1 MAGQEDADV
10 SYNAQLVRYLDALFS
25 LHSAEYA
32 DQDAFTL
39 YHRIQ
44 EEANKGYSVGGGPIL
59 PALGHAVA
67 GSAATAATK
76 LLLYPLDLVI
86 TRLQVQ
92 KQLSGPREAPS
103 AAKDGDAEYDNL
115 IDAARKIYHSE
126 GGLSAFY
133 TGLGPD
139 VLKGIGDSFL
149 FFLVYNFLRHRET
162 KKYGSALPVHRE
174 LGIGV
179 GAGALAKLITT
190 PLQNIITRQQTAALV
205 AAREPTS
212 TTLPSQSK
220 KLTVKDIALQI
231 RSERGLKGFW
241 AGYSASVILTLNP
254 AITFAVDNL
263 LHGLIPKPRRDKP
276 GPQLTFLIAASSK
289 AIATAM
295 TYPVSLAKSRAQV
308 QAPASNQQTE
318 VDEKRNTPIPIQLDH
333 DKLHQ
338 TRTRRKLTE
347 TLKKALRLLLAQY
360 AILVSLHKIYQ
371 SEGVGG
377 LYSGLE
383 AEVLKG
389 FLSHG
394 LTMVMKDRV
403 HVGVIQ
409 LYYALLKV
417 TRRWPAELQ
426 KAQAKATHVMEDA
439 KDKVTES
446 TSHAIEQV
454 KEQAETVGPSVLEN
468 GKSVVESGKSV
479 VENGMQVVWGD
490 GKKEN

>member
-1 MAGQEDADV
+1 MAGQDTADNV
-10 SYNAQLVRYLDALFS
+10 YNAQLVRYFGSIFS
-25 LHSAEYA
+25 LRSAEYH

-103 AAKDGDAEYDNL
+103 AAKDADAEYDNL
-115 IDAARKIYHSE
+115 VDAARKIYHSE
-126 GGLSAFY
+126 GGLKAFY

-139 VLKGIGDSFL
+139 VIKGIGDSFL
-149 FFLVYNFLRHRET
+149 FFLVYNFLRQRET
-162 KKYGSALPVHRE
+162 KKYGNALPVHRE

-179 GAGALAKLITT
+179 AAGALAKLITT

-205 AAREPTS
+205 AARDPTS
-212 TTLPSQSK
+212 TTLPDQVK
-220 KLTVKDIALQI
+220 KLSVRDIALQI

-263 LHGLIPKPRRDKP
+263 LHGLIPRSRRDNP
-276 GPQLTFLIAASSK
+276 GTQLTFLIAATSK
-289 AIATAM
+289 AIATAI

-308 QAPASNQQTE
+308 QAPAQNQLTE
-318 VDEKRNTPIPIQLDH
+318 VDEKRDTPIPIQLDQ

-338 TRTRRKLTE
+338 SRPRRKAAESLH
-347 TLKKALRLLLAQY
+347 KALQLLSAQY
-360 AILVSLHKIYQ
+360 AIIVALHKIYQ

-417 TRRWPAELQ
+417 TSRWPAELQ
-426 KAQAKATHVMEDA
+426 KAQATATHAIEDA
-439 KDKVTES
+439 KDKVQVSAT
-446 TSHAIEQV
+446 HAFGEV
-454 KEQAETVGPSVLEN
+454 KEHAGSVGTSLTSAVD
-468 GKSVVESGKSV
+468 SGKHV
-479 VENGMQVVWGD
+479 VLGD
-490 GKKEN
+490 ANKDD

>member
-1 MAGQEDADV
+1 MAGQETAETV
-10 SYNAQLVRYLDALFS
+10 YNAQLVRFFASIFS

-32 DQDAFTL
+32 GQDAFTL

-44 EEANKGYSVGGGPIL
+44 EEANKGLSVGGGPIL

-103 AAKDGDAEYDNL
+103 AAKDADAEYDNL
-115 IDAARKIYHSE
+115 IDAASKIYHSE
-126 GGLSAFY
+126 GGLKAFY

-139 VLKGIGDSFL
+139 VLKGIADSFL
-149 FFLVYNFLRHRET
+149 FFLVYNFLRQRET
-162 KKYGSALPVHRE
+162 KKYGNALPVATE

-179 GAGALAKLITT
+179 GAGALAKFVTT

-205 AAREPTS
+205 AARDPTS
-212 TTLPSQSK
+212 TTLSSQSK

-263 LHGLIPKPRRDKP
+263 LHGLIPRSQRDKP
-276 GPQLTFLIAASSK
+276 GPQLTFLIAATSK
-289 AIATAM
+289 AIATAI

-308 QAPASNQQTE
+308 QAPASNQVTE
-318 VDEKRNTPIPIQLDH
+318 VDEKRDTPIPTQLDH
-333 DKLHQ
+333 HKLHE
-338 TRTRRKLTE
+338 TRTRRKLVE
-347 TLKKALRLLLAQY
+347 GLKKALRLLSAQY
-360 AILVSLHKIYQ
+360 AIVVSLHKIYQ

-409 LYYALLKV
+409 LYYALLKI
-417 TRRWPAELQ
+417 TKRWPEELQ
-426 KAQAKATHVMEDA
+426 KAQAKATHAVGEA
-439 KDKVTES
+439 KDSASNV
-446 TSHAIEQV
+446 IEEV
-454 KEQAETVGPSVLEN
+454 KERAESVGS
-468 GKSVVESGKSV
+468 SVVEG
-479 VENGMQVVWGD
+479 GRQVVWGE
-490 GKKEN
+490 GKKSD

>member
-1 MAGQEDADV
+1 MADQEVAETV
-10 SYNAQLVRYLDALFS
+10 YNAQLVRYFGALFS
-25 LHSAEYA
+25 LHSAEYG

-39 YHRIQ
+39 YHMIQ
-44 EEANKGYSVGGGPIL
+44 EQAGKGSSIDGGPLL

-103 AAKDGDAEYDNL
+103 AARDGDAEYDNL

-126 GGLSAFY
+126 GGLKAFY

-139 VLKGIGDSFL
+139 VMKGIADSFL
-149 FFLVYNFLRHRET
+149 FFLVYNFMRQRET
-162 KKYGSALPVHRE
+162 KKYGNALPVHRE

-179 GAGALAKLITT
+179 AAGALAKFITT

-205 AAREPTS
+205 AARDPTS
-212 TTLPSQSK
+212 STLPGESK

-263 LHGLIPKPRRDKP
+263 LHGLVPRSRRDNP
-276 GPQLTFLIAASSK
+276 GPYLTFLFAATSK
-289 AIATAM
+289 SIATAV
-295 TYPVSLAKSRAQV
+295 TYPMNLAKSRAQV
-308 QAPASNQQTE
+308 QAPVQTQPTE
-318 VDEKRNTPIPIQLDH
+318 VDEKHDVHYPDQLDQP
-333 DKLHQ
+333 KLHK
-338 TRTRRKLTE
+338 THTRRKLVDN
-347 TLKKALRLLLAQY
+347 LKKALRLLSAQY
-360 AILVSLHKIYQ
+360 AIIVSLHKIYQ

-417 TRRWPAELQ
+417 TKRWPAELQ
-426 KAQAKATHVMEDA
+426 KAQEKAAHAVEDA
-439 KDKVTES
+439 KENAT
-446 TSHAIEQV
+446 HAIEEV
-454 KEQAETVGPSVLEN
+454 KERAEKVGE
-468 GKSVVESGKSV
+468 SVVDGGK
-479 VENGMQVVWGD
+479 QVVWGD
-490 GKKEN
+490 KKEN

>member
-1 MAGQEDADV
+1 MADQDV
-10 SYNAQLVRYLDALFS
+10 AETVYNAQLVRYFGALLS
-25 LHSAEYA
+25 LHSAEYG

-39 YHRIQ
+39 YHMIQ
-44 EEANKGYSVGGGPIL
+44 EQAGKGSSLDGGPIL

-115 IDAARKIYHSE
+115 VDAARKIYHSE
-126 GGLSAFY
+126 GGLKAFY

-139 VLKGIGDSFL
+139 VTKGIVDSFL
-149 FFLVYNFLRHRET
+149 FFLVYNFLRQRET
-162 KKYGSALPVHRE
+162 KKYGNALPVSRE
-174 LGIGV
+174 LGIGI
-179 GAGALAKLITT
+179 GAGALAKFITT

-205 AAREPTS
+205 AARDPTS
-212 TTLPSQSK
+212 TTLPGQSG

-263 LHGLIPKPRRDKP
+263 LHGLIPRSRRADP
-276 GPQLTFLIAASSK
+276 GPQLTFLIAATSK
-289 AIATAM
+289 SIATAI
-295 TYPVSLAKSRAQV
+295 TYPMNLAKSRAQV
-308 QAPASNQQTE
+308 QAPAQTQPTE
-318 VDEKRNTPIPIQLDH
+318 VDEKDDAHIPAQLDQPN
-333 DKLHQ
+333 LHK
-338 TRTRRKLTE
+338 TRTRRKFVDS
-347 TLKKALRLLLAQY
+347 LKKALRLLSAQY
-360 AILVSLHKIYQ
+360 AIIVSLHKIYQ

-417 TRRWPAELQ
+417 TKRWPAELQ
-426 KAQAKATHVMEDA
+426 KAQEKATHAMEDA
-439 KDKVTES
+439 KEKAQASAT
-446 TSHAIEQV
+446 HALEEV
-454 KEQAETVGPSVLEN
+454 KERAESVGS
-468 GKSVVESGKSV
+468 SVVDGGK
-479 VENGMQVVWGD
+479 QVVWGD
-490 GKKEN
+490 AKKEN

>member
-1 MAGQEDADV
+1 MADQESADTV
-10 SYNAQLVRYLDALFS
+10 FNAQLVRYFTSLFS

-103 AAKDGDAEYDNL
+103 AAKDADAEYENL
-115 IDAARKIYHSE
+115 VDAARKIYHSE
-126 GGLSAFY
+126 GGLKAFY

-139 VLKGIGDSFL
+139 VIKGIGDSFL
-149 FFLVYNFLRHRET
+149 FFLVYNFLRQRET
-162 KKYGSALPVHRE
+162 KKYGNSLPVSRE

-179 GAGALAKLITT
+179 AAGALAKFITT

-205 AAREPTS
+205 AARDPTS
-212 TTLPSQSK
+212 TTPPDQSR
-220 KLTVKDIALQI
+220 KLSVKDIAFQI

-254 AITFAVDNL
+254 AITFAVDNI
-263 LHGLIPKPRRDKP
+263 LHGLTPKSQRDK
-276 GPQLTFLIAASSK
+276 PQLTFLIAATSK
-289 AIATAM
+289 AIATAI

-308 QAPASNQQTE
+308 QAPIQTQLTE
-318 VDEKRNTPIPIQLDH
+318 VDGEKRDTPIPIQLDQ

-338 TRTRRKLTE
+338 TPTRRKATE
-347 TLKKALRLLLAQY
+347 SLKKAIRLLSAQY
-360 AILVSLHKIYQ
+360 AIIVSLHKIYK
-371 SEGVGG
+371 SEGLGG

-417 TRRWPAELQ
+417 TKRWPAELQ
-426 KAQAKATHVMEDA
+426 KAQAKASHAVEEV
-439 KDKVTES
+439 KDRVQAS
-446 TSHAIEQV
+446 AAHAIEEV
-454 KEQAETVGPSVLEN
+454 REQAGSVGTTVVDG
-468 GKSVVESGKSV
+468 GK
-479 VENGMQVVWGD
+479 QVVWGE
-490 GKKEN
+490 GKKDG

>member
-1 MAGQEDADV
+1 MADLETPDPV
-10 SYNAQLVRYLDALFS
+10 YNAQLVRYLDSIFS
-25 LHSAEYA
+25 LHSAEYGR
-32 DQDAFTL
+32 QDAFTL

-44 EEANKGYSVGGGPIL
+44 EEANRGASSIGGGPIL

-86 TRLQVQ
+86 TRMQVQ

-103 AAKDGDAEYDNL
+103 AARDGDAEYENL
-115 IDAARKIYHSE
+115 LDAALKIYDGE
-126 GGLSAFY
+126 GGLKAFY

-149 FFLVYNFLRHRET
+149 FFLAYNFMRQRET
-162 KKYGSALPVHRE
+162 KKFGNTLPVHRE

-179 GAGALAKLITT
+179 VAGALSKFVTT

-205 AAREPTS
+205 TARDPTS
-212 TTLPSQSK
+212 VTFSGHSN
-220 KLTVKDIALQI
+220 KLTVKDIARQI

-254 AITFAVDNL
+254 AITFAIDNL
-263 LHGLIPKPRRDKP
+263 LHGMIPRSSRENP
-276 GPQLTFLIAASSK
+276 GSQLTFLIAATSK
-289 AIATAM
+289 AIATAI

-308 QAPASNQQTE
+308 KSPTQRQETE
-318 VDEKRNTPIPIQLDH
+318 VDDEKRDIPIPSQLNNER
-333 DKLHQ
+333 LHS
-338 TRTRRKLTE
+338 TPNRRAFTQ
-347 TLKKALRLLLAQY
+347 TLKKLLRLLSAQY
-360 AILVSLHKIYQ
+360 AIFATLRKIHQ
-371 SEGVGG
+371 TEGLRG

-383 AEVLKG
+383 GDLLKG

-394 LTMVMKDRV
+394 LTMAMKDSV

-417 TRRWPAELQ
+417 TRKWPAELQ
-426 KAQAKATHVMEDA
+426 RAQEKAGGALGDVREGASQVVEG
-439 KDKVTES
+439 
-446 TSHAIEQV
+446 V
-454 KEQAETVGPSVLEN
+454 KERAGSVGAGVADGGRSVFGGE
-468 GKSVVESGKSV
+468 
-479 VENGMQVVWGD
+479 
-490 GKKEN
+490 KKEG

>member
-1 MAGQEDADV
+1 MADQETADTV
-10 SYNAQLVRYLDALFS
+10 YNAQLVRYFGSVFS
-25 LHSAEYA
+25 LHSAEYD

-44 EEANKGYSVGGGPIL
+44 EEANKGFSVGGGPIL

-92 KQLSGPREAPS
+92 KQLTGPREAPS
-103 AAKDGDAEYDNL
+103 AAKDADAEYDNL
-115 IDAARKIYHSE
+115 IDAARKIYDSE
-126 GGLSAFY
+126 GGLKAFY

-149 FFLVYNFLRHRET
+149 FFLVYNFLRQRET
-162 KKYGSALPVHRE
+162 KKYGNALPVSRE

-179 GAGALAKLITT
+179 AAGALAKFVTT
-190 PLQNIITRQQTAALV
+190 PLQNIITRKQTAALV
-205 AAREPTS
+205 AARDPTS
-212 TTLPSQSK
+212 TTLPNQSRN
-220 KLTVKDIALQI
+220 LSVKDIALQI

-241 AGYSASVILTLNP
+241 AGYDASVILTLNP

-263 LHGLIPKPRRDKP
+263 LHGLIPRSQRDNP
-276 GPQLTFLIAASSK
+276 GSRLTFLIAATSK
-289 AIATAM
+289 AIATAI
-295 TYPVSLAKSRAQV
+295 TYPMSLAKSRAQV
-308 QAPASNQQTE
+308 QTPTRNQLTD
-318 VDEKRNTPIPIQLDH
+318 VDEKRDTPIPIQLDQ
-333 DKLHQ
+333 DRVHQ
-338 TRTRRKLTE
+338 TQTRRKITDVP
-347 TLKKALRLLLAQY
+347 KKAFRLLAAQY
-360 AILVSLHKIYQ
+360 AIFVSLRKVYQ
-371 SEGVGG
+371 TEGVGG

-409 LYYALLKV
+409 LYYALLKL
-417 TRRWPAELQ
+417 TSRWPAELQ
-426 KAQAKATHVMEDA
+426 KAQAKATHAVEDA
-439 KDKVTES
+439 KDKVQAS
-446 TSHAIEQV
+446 AAHAIEEV
-454 KEQAETVGPSVLEN
+454 KERADSVGTTMVDG
-468 GKSVVESGKSV
+468 GKQVVDSGK
-479 VENGMQVVWGD
+479 QVVWGD
-490 GKKEN
+490 AKKEN

>member
-1 MAGQEDADV
+1 MADQEVAGTV
-10 SYNAQLVRYLDALFS
+10 YNAQLVRFFDALYS
-25 LHSAEYA
+25 LHSAEYGA
-32 DQDAFTL
+32 QDAFTL
-39 YHRIQ
+39 YHMIQ
-44 EEANKGYSVGGGPIL
+44 EESGKKSSIDGGPIL

-103 AAKDGDAEYDNL
+103 AARDGDAEYENL
-115 IDAARKIYHSE
+115 VDAARKIYNSE
-126 GGLSAFY
+126 GGLKAFY

-139 VLKGIGDSFL
+139 VLKGLGDSFL
-149 FFLVYNFLRHRET
+149 FFLTYNFLRQRET
-162 KKYGSALPVHRE
+162 KKYGNALPVMRE

-179 GAGALAKLITT
+179 AAGSLAKLVTT

-205 AAREPTS
+205 AARDPTA
-212 TTLPSQSK
+212 TTTPGQSD

-263 LHGLIPKPRRDKP
+263 LHSLIPRARRDNP

-289 AIATAM
+289 AIATAI
-295 TYPVSLAKSRAQV
+295 TYPVNLAKSRAQV
-308 QAPASNQQTE
+308 KAPAERQETE
-318 VDEKRNTPIPIQLDH
+318 VDYEKRDPPIPIQLDR
-333 DKLHQ
+333 KELHA
-338 TRTRRKLTE
+338 TPARRKLVDN
-347 TLKKALRLLLAQY
+347 LKKALRLLSAQY
-360 AILVSLHKIYQ
+360 AIVLSLRKIYQ
-371 SEGVGG
+371 SEGLSG

-383 AEVLKG
+383 GEVLKG

-417 TRRWPAELQ
+417 TSRWPAELHKVQ
-426 KAQAKATHVMEDA
+426 ENAT
-439 KDKVTES
+439 
-446 TSHAIEQV
+446 HAIEDAREKAQTSAAHAIEEV
-454 KEQAETVGPSVLEN
+454 REKAESVA
-468 GKSVVESGKSV
+468 ESGK
-479 VENGMQVVWGD
+479 EVVWGE
-490 GKKEN
+490 KKG

>member
-1 MAGQEDADV
+1 MADQETADTV
-10 SYNAQLVRYLDALFS
+10 YNAQLVRYFTSLFS

-44 EEANKGYSVGGGPIL
+44 EEANKGFSVGGGPIL

-92 KQLSGPREAPS
+92 KQLSGPKEAPS
-103 AAKDGDAEYDNL
+103 AAKDADAEYDNL

-126 GGLSAFY
+126 GGLKAFY

-139 VLKGIGDSFL
+139 VIKGIGDSFL
-149 FFLVYNFLRHRET
+149 FFLVYNFLRQRET
-162 KKYGSALPVHRE
+162 KKYGNALPVSRE

-179 GAGALAKLITT
+179 AAGALAKFITT
-190 PLQNIITRQQTAALV
+190 PLQSIITRQQTAALV
-205 AAREPTS
+205 AARDPTS
-212 TTLPSQSK
+212 TTLPDQSG
-220 KLTVKDIALQI
+220 KLSVRDIALQI

-263 LHGLIPKPRRDKP
+263 LHGLTPRSQRDR
-276 GPQLTFLIAASSK
+276 PQLTFLIAATSK
-289 AIATAM
+289 AIATAI

-308 QAPASNQQTE
+308 QAPAQNQLTA
-318 VDEKRNTPIPIQLDH
+318 VDEKRDTPIPVQLDQ

-338 TRTRRKLTE
+338 TRTRRKVADS
-347 TLKKALRLLLAQY
+347 LKKALRLLSAQY
-360 AILVSLHKIYQ
+360 AIIVSLHKIYQ

-409 LYYALLKV
+409 LYYALLKI
-417 TRRWPAELQ
+417 TKRWPAELQ
-426 KAQAKATHVMEDA
+426 KAQAKATHAIEDA
-439 KDKVTES
+439 KDKVQAS
-446 TSHAIEQV
+446 AAHAIEEV
-454 KEQAETVGPSVLEN
+454 KEQAESVGS
-468 GKSVVESGKSV
+468 SVVDGGK
-479 VENGMQVVWGD
+479 QVVWGD
-490 GKKEN
+490 AKKDN

>member
-1 MAGQEDADV
+1 MADQETADTV
-10 SYNAQLVRYLDALFS
+10 YNAQLVRYFASLFS

-44 EEANKGYSVGGGPIL
+44 EEANKGFSVGGGPIL

-76 LLLYPLDLVI
+76 LMLYPLDLVI

-92 KQLSGPREAPS
+92 KQLSGPKEAPS
-103 AAKDGDAEYDNL
+103 AAKDADAEYDNL

-126 GGLSAFY
+126 GGLKAFY

-139 VLKGIGDSFL
+139 VIKGIGDSFL
-149 FFLVYNFLRHRET
+149 FFLVYNFLRQRET
-162 KKYGSALPVHRE
+162 KKYGNALPVSRE
-174 LGIGV
+174 LGTGV
-179 GAGALAKLITT
+179 AAGALAKFITT

-205 AAREPTS
+205 ATRDPTS
-212 TTLPSQSK
+212 TTLPDQSG
-220 KLTVKDIALQI
+220 KLSVRDIALQI

-263 LHGLIPKPRRDKP
+263 LHGLTPRSQRDR
-276 GPQLTFLIAASSK
+276 PQLTFLIAATSK
-289 AIATAM
+289 AIATAI

-308 QAPASNQQTE
+308 QAPAQNRLTE
-318 VDEKRNTPIPIQLDH
+318 VDEKRDTPIPVQLDQE
-333 DKLHQ
+333 KLHQ
-338 TRTRRKLTE
+338 SRTRHRATE
-347 TLKKALRLLLAQY
+347 GLKKALRLLSAQY
-360 AILVSLHKIYQ
+360 AIIVSLHKIYQ

-417 TRRWPAELQ
+417 TRKWPDELQ
-426 KAQAKATHVMEDA
+426 KAQAKATHALEDA
-439 KDKVTES
+439 KDKVQ
-446 TSHAIEQV
+446 TSAAHAIEEV
-454 KEQAETVGPSVLEN
+454 KEHAESVGS
-468 GKSVVESGKSV
+468 SVVDGGK
-479 VENGMQVVWGD
+479 QVVWG
-490 GKKEN
+490 GAKKDD

>member
-1 MAGQEDADV
+1 MAGQETADTV
-10 SYNAQLVRYLDALFS
+10 YNAQLVRFFGALFS
-25 LHSAEYA
+25 LHFTEYA

-44 EEANKGYSVGGGPIL
+44 EEANKGLSIAGGPIL

-126 GGLSAFY
+126 GGLKAFY

-149 FFLVYNFLRHRET
+149 FFLMYNFLRQRET
-162 KKYGSALPVHRE
+162 KKYGNALPVHRE

-179 GAGALAKLITT
+179 AAGALAKFVTT

-205 AAREPTS
+205 AARDPTS
-212 TTLPSQSK
+212 TTLPGQSG
-220 KLTVKDIALQI
+220 KLTVRDIALQI

-263 LHGLIPKPRRDKP
+263 LHGLVPRSQKDKP
-276 GPQLTFLIAASSK
+276 QVTFLIAATSK
-289 AIATAM
+289 AIATAI
-295 TYPVSLAKSRAQV
+295 TYPVNLAKSRAQV
-308 QAPASNQQTE
+308 QAPAGNQETE
-318 VDEKRNTPIPIQLDH
+318 VDGKRDTPIPIQLDQ
-333 DKLHQ
+333 DNLHES
-338 TRTRRKLTE
+338 RRRRKVKGG
-347 TLKKALRLLLAQY
+347 LKKALRLLSAQY
-360 AILVSLHKIYQ
+360 AIVVSLHKIYQ

-417 TRRWPAELQ
+417 TKRWPEELQ
-426 KAQAKATHVMEDA
+426 KAQAKASHAVEDVKEKA
-439 KDKVTES
+439 QASAT
-446 TSHAIEQV
+446 HAIEEV
-454 KEQAETVGPSVLEN
+454 KERAESVAS
-468 GKSVVESGKSV
+468 SVVDG
-479 VENGMQVVWGD
+479 GRQVVWGD
-490 GKKEN
+490 AKKEG

>member
-1 MAGQEDADV
+1 MAGLETPDPV
-10 SYNAQLVRYLDALFS
+10 YNAQLVRYLDSIFS
-25 LHSAEYA
+25 LHSAEYGR
-32 DQDAFTL
+32 QDAFTL

-44 EEANKGYSVGGGPIL
+44 EEANRGASSIGGGPIL

-86 TRLQVQ
+86 TRMQVQ

-103 AAKDGDAEYDNL
+103 AARDGDAEYENL
-115 IDAARKIYHSE
+115 LDAALKIYDGE
-126 GGLSAFY
+126 GGLKAFY

-149 FFLVYNFLRHRET
+149 FFLAYNFMRQRET
-162 KKYGSALPVHRE
+162 KKFGNTLPVHRE

-179 GAGALAKLITT
+179 VAGALSKFVTT

-205 AAREPTS
+205 TARDPTS
-212 TTLPSQSK
+212 VTFSGQSN
-220 KLTVKDIALQI
+220 KLTVKDIARQI

-254 AITFAVDNL
+254 AITFAIDNL
-263 LHGLIPKPRRDKP
+263 LHGMIPRSSRENP
-276 GPQLTFLIAASSK
+276 GSQLTFLIAATSK
-289 AIATAM
+289 AIATAI

-308 QAPASNQQTE
+308 KSPTQRQEIE
-318 VDEKRNTPIPIQLDH
+318 VDDEKRDIPIPSQLNSER
-333 DKLHQ
+333 LHS
-338 TRTRRKLTE
+338 TPNRRAFTQ
-347 TLKKALRLLLAQY
+347 TLKKLLRLLSAQY
-360 AILVSLHKIYQ
+360 AIFATLRKIHQ
-371 SEGVGG
+371 TEGLRG

-383 AEVLKG
+383 GDLLKG

-394 LTMVMKDRV
+394 LTMAMKDSV

-417 TRRWPAELQ
+417 TRKWPAELQ
-426 KAQAKATHVMEDA
+426 RAQEKAGDA
-439 KDKVTES
+439 LGDVRENAS
-446 TSHAIEQV
+446 MVVEGV
-454 KEQAETVGPSVLEN
+454 KERAESVGAGVA
-468 GKSVVESGKSV
+468 
-479 VENGMQVVWGD
+479 D
-490 GKKEN
+490 GGRLVFGGEKKEG